1 MRRKSLQEKKLL
13 AGDEKRFWALKR
25 HGLSADE
32 KKFVHTI
39 Y

>member
-1 MRRKSLQEKKLL
+1 MKRKSLWEKKLL
-13 AGDEKRFWALKR
+13 AGDEKRFKALKR

-32 KKFVHTI
+32 NNLVHTI